1 MDALAFAKQS
11 EESEEEDMSSTTSI
25 KPLSSGG
32 YGLALNDS
40 NLLRALPEPRN
51 SLASWSGSL
60 LSTGASLASS
70 LVPGGDVLG
79 MNNLTDLLNMQIQI
93 QRQMQVISMASNIEK
108 SRHETEMAPIRNM
121 RVG

>member
-1 MDALAFAKQS
+1 
-11 EESEEEDMSSTTSI
+11 MSANTSI

-32 YGLALNDS
+32 YGLALS
-40 NLLRALPEPRN
+40 GSSLLRALPEPRN
-51 SLASWSGSL
+51 SLASWGNSL
-60 LSTGASLASS
+60 LSTGATIASS

-93 QRQMQVISMASNIEK
+93 QREMQVISMASNIEK

>member
-1 MDALAFAKQS
+1 
-11 EESEEEDMSSTTSI
+11 MSSNTSI
-25 KPLSSGG
+25 KPLSGGG

-40 NLLRALPEPRN
+40 DLLRALPEPRN
-51 SLASWSGSL
+51 SLASWGNSL